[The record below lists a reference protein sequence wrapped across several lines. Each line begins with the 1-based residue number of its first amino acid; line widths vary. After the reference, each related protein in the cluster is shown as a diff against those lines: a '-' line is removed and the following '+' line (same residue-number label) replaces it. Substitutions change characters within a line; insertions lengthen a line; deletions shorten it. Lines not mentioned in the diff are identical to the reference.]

1 MEIETHNFFKV
12 ACFICLRTGSF
23 SGTVIC
29 WFSLFRVTTS
39 GSYKLAEWPS
49 VLAPF
54 WCPRQWC
61 GAQVPA
67 WLSETP
73 VLSTTEWP
81 MVSQKPL
88 LTDHHST
95 LMTMVLLGR
104 KQKHGGMRDIV
115 KSLNQ
120 IYLVLPSFKLLLSC
134 FNVLTSGTIFSGHHR
149 LFFLLFHFLAE
160 YIHTSA
166 STSQIYQYFTH
177 FCKHCQNSFLSSK
190 TQKYFAWSLLLLFQ
204 TWRRLFLSK
213 TLSVFFPI

>member
-1 MEIETHNFFKV
+1 MTKIDMEIETHNFFKV

-29 WFSLFRVTTS
+29 WFSLFGVTTS

-73 VLSTTEWP
+73 VLSTAEWP

-120 IYLVLPSFKLLLSC
+120 IYLVLPLFKLLLSC
-134 FNVLTSGTIFSGHHR
+134 FNVLTSGTIIFRSSQVVFSAVSLLGWVHSHISIHFSN
-149 LFFLLFHFLAE
+149 LSVLYPFLQTLPKFFLKL
-160 YIHTSA
+160 
-166 STSQIYQYFTH
+166 
-177 FCKHCQNSFLSSK
+177 
-190 TQKYFAWSLLLLFQ
+190 
-204 TWRRLFLSK
+204 
-213 TLSVFFPI
+213 